1 MRVETSIAVECSS
14 DRCESKKFLARL
26 SRKKQMEVRLLP
38 TGLRS
43 FRRLFLIATAAFFIA
58 GTLFSGPAQA
68 QSVTKSLT
76 ALRTLTK
83 ANEVHSL
90 STEEA
95 KRAYRVHLRAVVTHR
110 RTGSYIQS

>member
-1 MRVETSIAVECSS
+1 
-14 DRCESKKFLARL
+14 
-26 SRKKQMEVRLLP
+26 MEVRLLP

-90 STEEA
+90 SSEEA
-95 KRAYRVHLRAVVTHR
+95 KRAYPIHLRAVITYYDPSMVR
-110 RTGSYIQS
+110 RPPQYSFTMRAEAFMSALPMNSRLCFPPER